1 MSRFTDVSHYG
12 SYEEP
17 MNLQP
22 VEENYGYTYDEE
34 EEDKMRLKKISK
46 LNKTTKPLNEWGFNI
61 PDIGDRAS
69 KETVESN
76 LAFRK
81 YLAKRM
87 KKESQEII
95 DELERV

>member
-12 SYEEP
+12 NCEEP

-22 VEENYGYTYDEE
+22 VEENYDYLYDEE
-34 EEDKMRLKKISK
+34 EEEKMRVKKLSK
-46 LNKTTKPLNEWGFNI
+46 LNETTKPLNEWGFNI
-61 PDIGDRAS
+61 PDIGDHAF
-69 KETVESN
+69 KEAIESN
-76 LAFRK
+76 LALRK